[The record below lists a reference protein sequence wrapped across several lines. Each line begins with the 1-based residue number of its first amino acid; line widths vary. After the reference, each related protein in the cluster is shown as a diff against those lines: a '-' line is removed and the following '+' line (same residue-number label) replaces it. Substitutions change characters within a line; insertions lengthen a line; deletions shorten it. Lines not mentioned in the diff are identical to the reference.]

1 VEGAVL
7 HDIHLVR
14 KTQHLSNLFDPRP
27 RADRHLLDGNAK
39 KNISDCGQTG
49 FGHHSFEHLNLFRVS

>member
-1 VEGAVL
+1 M

-39 KNISDCGQTG
+39 KTYQIAAKPVLVIILLNI
-49 FGHHSFEHLNLFRVS
+49 